1 VRFRTE
7 RDGKWFE
14 FDQDRLLVKE
24 ARMLEEL
31 TGMGLQEFGQGLQRG
46 KVDSIVFMI
55 FLSHKREGLPV
66 QWRDFDELDLA
77 ALEIEQEETEAE
89 AEGPA
94 DGEGADTPAEAV
106 QAAAEGAAGARPTRA
121 AAPAKKSSRKRA
133 AATTSA

>member
-1 VRFRTE
+1 MRFRTE

-89 AEGPA
+89 GPA

>member
-1 VRFRTE
+1 MRFRTE
-7 RDGKWFE
+7 PEGEWFE

-55 FLSHKREGLPV
+55 FLCHKRAGRPV
-66 QWRDFDELDLA
+66 QWKQFDELNLADL
-77 ALEIEQEETEAE
+77 EMESEEEPAT
-89 AEGPA
+89 AEGDA
-94 DGEGADTPAEAV
+94 D
-106 QAAAEGAAGARPTRA
+106 AAAEGDADATAEVPEGAEEVRPTKA
-121 AAPAKKSSRKRA
+121 AAPAKKPARKRA